1 MKRIE
6 KIPVPAVPT
15 MLALCTLA
23 NVFGGLGFI
32 AFRWTAMIIG
42 TFFLCVYIL
51 KMVCFPKTVK
61 AEYIPMVPSSLIAG
75 FTMCWMVIG
84 SFYYEMGYGLGKV
97 IWVIAVF
104 LHLAHLCVFITRFL
118 VLHRSWDNTMPCWF
132 VTLNGIMVSC
142 VTGGAM
148 NFKWLLVPITWY
160 GIAIYL
166 GCLPFMIYRLL
177 KKPIPGGT
185 FHTTAILLAP
195 VSLCIVSIV
204 NVLDKKPMPVLYLLI
219 VLYFATIVMILALTP
234 KYFSYPFYPGYAGLT
249 FPMAIGTVA
258 AGKLAG
264 FFAESA
270 PAFSGFMTQFQGFM
284 VFFTTVF
291 TGYVLIKFT
300 AMFFRVPEKK
310 SEGVNSNNESARMR

>member
-23 NVFGGLGFI
+23 NVFGGLGFT

-42 TFFLCVYIL
+42 TIFLCIYIL
-51 KMVCFPKTVK
+51 KIVMFPGTAKK
-61 AEYIPMVPSSLIAG
+61 EYIPMVPSSLIAG

-84 SFYYEMGYGLGKV
+84 SFYYEMGFAFGKA
-97 IWVIAVF
+97 IWVAAVF
-104 LHLAHLCVFITRFL
+104 IHLTHLVIFMMRFI
-118 VLHRSWDNTMPCWF
+118 VLHRSWETTMPCWF

-166 GCLPFMIYRLL
+166 CCLPFMIYRLL
-177 KKPIPGGT
+177 KKPIPKGT
-185 FHTTAILLAP
+185 FHTIAILLAP
-195 VSLCIVSIV
+195 VSLCIVSII
-204 NVLDKKPMPVLYLLI
+204 NVLDTKPMPVLYIMI
-219 VLYFATIVMILALTP
+219 VLYFATCLMILCLLP
-234 KYFSYPFYPGYAGLT
+234 KWFSFPFYPGYAGLT
-249 FPMAIGTVA
+249 FPLAIGTVA

-264 FFAESA
+264 FFKESA
-270 PAFSGFMTQFQGFM
+270 SAFSAFMTQYQGFM
-284 VFFTTVF
+284 VFFTSVMV
-291 TGYVLIKFT
+291 GYVLIKFT
-300 AMFFRVPEKK
+300 ALLFKVPDKK
-310 SEGVNSNNESARMR
+310 G